1 MSSKGDWSRRPVH
14 LSRGV
19 RVGVHSPWISH
30 LLFADDCI
38 IFSEASQRG
47 ADCFQKIL
55 DVYSRGL
62 GQLVN
67 WDKSIVFFSSN
78 CSDEMKTWTRHG
90 LHIEKEALTE
100 RYLGL
105 PTAVGWSST
114 DAFEYIPARIRS
126 LIGTWSGQEASC
138 VGREV
143 LLNQLLRQSLLT
155 Q

>member
-1 MSSKGDWSRRPVH
+1 V
-14 LSRGV
+14 
-19 RVGVHSPWISH
+19 
-30 LLFADDCI
+30 DDCV

-47 ADCFQKIL
+47 ADCLQEIL

-67 WDKSIVFFSSN
+67 RDKSIVFFSSN
-78 CSDEMKTWTRHG
+78 YSDEMKTVTHQG

-105 PTAVGWSST
+105 PTAVGRSLT